1 MYAYVT
7 KGKGILGSGG
17 QYNKQQRKM
26 CMPFFQTAPIL
37 ERYSQV
43 VVDRCDPKRSLK
55 CLPDVA
61 MATLRYTRIHTGTHT
76 TLPHRH
82 RRLAHDRLFAC
93 SYGVGAVPDA

>member
-1 MYAYVT
+1 MAASSDADERPRAPSQDVYAYVT

-43 VVDRCDPKRSLK
+43 VVDRCDRKRSFTSPMAR
-55 CLPDVA
+55 LPG
-61 MATLRYTRIHTGTHT
+61 R
-76 TLPHRH
+76 
-82 RRLAHDRLFAC
+82 
-93 SYGVGAVPDA
+93 